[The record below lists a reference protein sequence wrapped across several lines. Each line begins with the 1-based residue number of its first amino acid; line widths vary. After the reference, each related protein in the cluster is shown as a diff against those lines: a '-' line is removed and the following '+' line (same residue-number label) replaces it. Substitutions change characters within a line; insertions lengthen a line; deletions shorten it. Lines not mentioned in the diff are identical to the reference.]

1 MQKIKQVIHSKTS
14 SESSPPKSTQE
25 QSSALNKAAMSQPLS
40 GKVALVTGGSKG
52 IGKATSIALHNLG
65 AKLVINYGR
74 DSAAADAF
82 VKELGEEHAFA
93 IQADAGSISGVEKLV
108 DEAISKYGRL
118 DIVIPNAGVLAMKT
132 VSATSEA
139 DFDRSFNL
147 NVKGPYFLVQKA
159 IPHLG
164 PGSSVVLISTTQ
176 CTAST
181 VSAPYTLYNA
191 TKGAVEQMTR
201 AISKDLSPKDIN
213 VNCVSPGPTGTE
225 LFLQGKDEKVL
236 NMIASL
242 NPHNRIGK
250 PEEVADAIA
259 MLCTPAARWVTGQ
272 NLRVNG
278 GQA

>member
-1 MQKIKQVIHSKTS
+1 
-14 SESSPPKSTQE
+14 
-25 QSSALNKAAMSQPLS
+25 MSQPLS
-40 GKVALVTGGSKG
+40 GKVALITGGSKG
-52 IGKATSIALHNLG
+52 IGKATSLALHYLG
-65 AKLVINYGR
+65 AKVVINYGR
-74 DSAAADAF
+74 DSAAANAF
-82 VKELGEEHAFA
+82 VKELGEDTAHA
-93 IQADAGSISGVEKLV
+93 IQADAGSIPGVEKLV
-108 DEAISKYGRL
+108 NETISKYGRL

-139 DFDRSFNL
+139 DFDHSFAL

-164 PGSSVVLISTTQ
+164 PGSSIVLISTTQ

-191 TKGAVEQMTR
+191 TKGAIEQMTR
-201 AISKDLSPKDIN
+201 TISKDLSPKDIS

-259 MLCTPAARWVTGQ
+259 MLCTPAMRWVTGQ